1 MTRIEAARRRAA
13 GAKQIAVA
21 VAAVGFLATL
31 LLVRGTHLGHA
42 ATASS
47 SSSGSSS
54 SSSSSSQSS
63 DDSFGYGSSSV
74 APSSGSTSTPQAQTS
89 VS

>member
-13 GAKQIAVA
+13 GGKRIA
-21 VAAVGFLATL
+21 AAAAAAGFLVTF

-42 ATASS
+42 ATPST
-47 SSSGSSS
+47 SGSS
-54 SSSSSSQSS
+54 
-63 DDSFGYGSSSV
+63 GT
-74 APSSGSTSTPQAQTS
+74 TSMPRAQTS

>member
-21 VAAVGFLATL
+21 VAAAGFLATL
-31 LLVRGTHLGHA
+31 LLVRGTHIGHA

-47 SSSGSSS
+47 STST
-54 SSSSSSQSS
+54 SQSS
-63 DDSFGYGSSSV
+63 GGSLGFGSSSV
-74 APSSGSTSTPQAQTS
+74 APSSGSTTSTPQAQTS

>member
-13 GAKQIAVA
+13 GAKQIA
-21 VAAVGFLATL
+21 AAAAAAGFLATL
-31 LLVRGTHLGHA
+31 LLVHGTHVGHA
-42 ATASS
+42 SS
-47 SSSGSSS
+47 TQSSG
-54 SSSSSSQSS
+54 
-63 DDSFGYGSSSV
+63 DSFDYGSSSV

>member
-21 VAAVGFLATL
+21 AAAAGFLGTL
-31 LLVRGTHLGHA
+31 LLVHGTHLGHA
-42 ATASS
+42 A
-47 SSSGSSS
+47 
-54 SSSSSSQSS
+54 
-63 DDSFGYGSSSV
+63 
-74 APSSGSTSTPQAQTS
+74 SSGSTSTQQAQTS

>member
-1 MTRIEAARRRAA
+1 MTRIEAARRRVA

-21 VAAVGFLATL
+21 VAAAGFLATL

-47 SSSGSSS
+47 STSGSGSSS
-54 SSSSSSQSS
+54 STQSS
-63 DDSFGYGSSSV
+63 GGSLGFGSSSV